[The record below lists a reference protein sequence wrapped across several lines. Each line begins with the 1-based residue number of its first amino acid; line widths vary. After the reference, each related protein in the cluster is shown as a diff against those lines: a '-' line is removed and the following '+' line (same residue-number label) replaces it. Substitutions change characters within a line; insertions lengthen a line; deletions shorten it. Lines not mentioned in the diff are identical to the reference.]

1 MLKSLGASIGGI
13 GGIPESEKG
22 APNGVATLDGNGQIP
37 ADQIADPNRLFA
49 VYKPFITNRSSTI
62 VLADDPHLVIP
73 GVVPGTYIIEAFLGA
88 DAGNNTPGISV
99 GFRVSEDTPS
109 ICYVLGLAGQQ
120 ATTLNITQVHIPSD
134 TPVGLGYALTTAN
147 DTAIHFSGLI
157 TVDVTSTVALQWAQS
172 VSDAQSTNVFRGSWM
187 SLRRLGA

>member
-1 MLKSLGASIGGI
+1 MTIKSPGSIVGGAGGAA
-13 GGIPESEKG
+13 GP
-22 APNGVATLDGNGQIP
+22 LDGNGQIP
-37 ADQIADPNRLFA
+37 ASQIPEPNRVFA
-49 VYKPFITNRSSTI
+49 VYKPFITNRSSTT

-73 GVVPGTYIIEAFLGA
+73 GVVPGTYVIEAFIGA
-88 DAGNNTPGISV
+88 DAGNSTPGISV

-134 TPVGLGYALTTAN
+134 APVGLGYALTSAN

-157 TVDVTSTVALQWAQS
+157 TVDATSTVALQWAQS
-172 VSDAQSTNVFRGSWM
+172 VSDVQSTNVFRGSWLT
-187 SLRRLGA
+187 LRRLGA